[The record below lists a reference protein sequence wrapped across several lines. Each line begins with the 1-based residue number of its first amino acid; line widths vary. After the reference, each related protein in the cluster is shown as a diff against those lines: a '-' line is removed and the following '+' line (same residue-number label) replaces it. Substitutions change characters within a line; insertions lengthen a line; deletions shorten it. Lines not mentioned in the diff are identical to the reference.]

1 MLTPGFG
8 GPNGPAFPSHTL
20 LSHTLGPHS
29 VLEGWSL
36 GCCCSRRVDVA
47 CPGAMAVIS
56 VVRILAYRTWL
67 TAAQKV
73 DKTETYSWQ

>member
-29 VLEGWSL
+29 VLKGWSL
-36 GCCCSRRVDVA
+36 DYCCSQRVDVA
-47 CPGAMAVIS
+47 CPGAMTVIS
-56 VVRILAYRTWL
+56 VVRILASRTWL
-67 TAAQKV
+67 TAVQKV
-73 DKTETYSWQ
+73 DNSETRSLQ